1 MKSKVLLLALAAML
15 AGGAMAQDCTFFF
28 PTTKGTKLVKKSY
41 DGKGNLS
48 GVMTYVVDEV
58 ESKQSGL
65 EVEADYV
72 FVNNGGTVID
82 KGRTGGFLPG
92 WRILYGYE
100 RGAVQSIF
108 CYYNEY
114 RSGSYRC
121 RNQLSERSARS
132 IFG

>member
-58 ESKQSGL
+58 HIVIRIKAQPSIMSYPYRPKVQRPDNRKHRKQKTKKI
-65 EVEADYV
+65 Y
-72 FVNNGGTVID
+72 
-82 KGRTGGFLPG
+82 
-92 WRILYGYE
+92 LY
-100 RGAVQSIF
+100 R
-108 CYYNEY
+108 
-114 RSGSYRC
+114 
-121 RNQLSERSARS
+121 
-132 IFG
+132 

>member
-65 EVEADYV
+65 EVEAVYV
-72 FVNNGGTVID
+72 FVNNCGTVID
-82 KGRTGGFLPG
+82 
-92 WRILYGYE
+92 
-100 RGAVQSIF
+100 
-108 CYYNEY
+108 
-114 RSGSYRC
+114 
-121 RNQLSERSARS
+121 
-132 IFG
+132 